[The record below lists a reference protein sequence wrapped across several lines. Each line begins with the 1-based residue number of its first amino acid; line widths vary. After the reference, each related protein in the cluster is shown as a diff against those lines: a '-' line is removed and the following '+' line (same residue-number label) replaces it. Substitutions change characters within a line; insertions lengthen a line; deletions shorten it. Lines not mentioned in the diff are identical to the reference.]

1 MRLSRRRRRFGAA
14 ATVLALAACEGSDED
29 RLARG
34 RDGPDPRAPRI
45 GPAGPCGYRTA
56 ARLTG
61 DGIGGLIVGRTVE
74 ELAADCLV
82 VSDTVDPLG
91 PEGMPQRLLRVE
103 LGPDTVTVE
112 VVEDRVF
119 RLDVRSPRIVTV
131 DALGVGTMLGEL
143 LHVQDLRGVSG
154 EGALFAVSPSHCGL
168 SFALGPE
175 PPERAGT
182 SWTRGALAE
191 LPDTL
196 SVRRVLAYGC
206 AR

>member
-1 MRLSRRRRRFGAA
+1 MRLIGGSRRLGAVA
-14 ATVLALAACEGSDED
+14 ALVALAACGGSDEVPEA
-29 RLARG
+29 AR
-34 RDGPDPRAPRI
+34 RDGPDPRAPRV

-61 DGIGGLIVGRTVE
+61 DGIGSLVIGRAVAD
-74 ELAADCLV
+74 LAGDCLV
-82 VSDTVDPLG
+82 LSDTIDPLG

-112 VVEDRVF
+112 VHEDRIF
-119 RLDVRSPRIVTV
+119 RLDVRSPRIRTV
-131 DALGVGTMLGEL
+131 DGLGVGVTLAEL
-143 LHVQDLRGVSG
+143 LQVQDLRGISG

-175 PPERAGT
+175 PPDRAG
-182 SWTRGALAE
+182 SNWTRGALAE

-206 AR
+206 T

>member
-1 MRLSRRRRRFGAA
+1 MRLIGRRRFGAA
-14 ATVLALAACEGSDED
+14 TALAAMAACGSADDD
-29 RLARG
+29 RVGRARS
-34 RDGPDPRAPRI
+34 DPDPRAPRI
-45 GPAGPCGYRTA
+45 GPAGPCGYRAA

-61 DGIGGLIVGRTVE
+61 DGIGSLVIGRPVE
-74 ELAADCLV
+74 ELGGDCLV

-91 PEGMPQRLLRVE
+91 PEGMPQRLVRVE

-112 VVEDRVF
+112 VADDRLF
-119 RLDVRSPRIVTV
+119 RLDVRSPRIRTV
-131 DALGVGTMLGEL
+131 DDLGVGTMLGEL

-168 SFALGPE
+168 SFGLGPE
-175 PPERAGT
+175 PPDRAGT

-196 SVRRVLAYGC
+196 TVRRVLAYGC

>member
-1 MRLSRRRRRFGAA
+1 MRLRRSRRRFGAA
-14 ATVLALAACEGSDED
+14 AALLALAGCGDADERAGS
-29 RLARG
+29 LRG
-34 RDGPDPRAPRI
+34 GPDPRAPRV
-45 GPAGPCGYRTA
+45 GPAGPCGYRAA

-61 DGIGGLIVGRTVE
+61 DGIGGLIVGRAVD
-74 ELAADCLV
+74 ELAGDCLV

-112 VVEDRVF
+112 VADDRIF
-119 RLDVRSPRIVTV
+119 RLDVRSPRILTV
-131 DALGVGTMLGEL
+131 DALGVGTTLDEL
-143 LHVQDLRGVSG
+143 LQVQDLRGVTG
-154 EGALFAVSPSHCGL
+154 EGALYAVSPSHCGL

-175 PPERAGT
+175 PPDRAGT

-196 SVRRVLAYGC
+196 TVGRVLAFGC